1 MNRTELLEKAK
12 ERVMQKSDYGSPE
25 NHFTKIAEY
34 WSVYLECGI
43 DAEDVINMMILLKI
57 ARNGAS
63 IKEDTLIDIAG
74 YAACGA
80 EVMF

>member
-12 ERVMQKSDYGSPE
+12 ERVMQKNDYGEPE
-25 NHFTKIAEY
+25 KHFTKIAEY
-34 WSVYLECGI
+34 WTTYLDYAL

-57 ARNGAS
+57 ARNNNA
-63 IKEDTLIDIAG
+63 IKEDTLVDIAG